1 MKKRLIIISLALV
14 LMACSTGQKA
24 YERGD
29 YFGAVFTAVDRLR
42 SNPDHGRS
50 ASVLESSYP
59 MALKWAQDEIDLT
72 LSSNEYGKWDKTLG
86 IMQRVNDLANA
97 IRQSPAAIRIIPN
110 PKIYTSELTSVREK
124 AAEENYQ
131 NGLFLLGQNNR
142 EAAKQAFYAF
152 TKSNQLIAGYKQ
164 SISKMQEAKAMGTTY
179 VVVEPFPVHAPLFQ
193 LSADFFYSQ
202 VFEYVNNRFPAQGF
216 VNFFSPEELQK
227 SGIGNPD
234 MILRLE
240 FYDFVVGNTLRTES
254 EKEVSRTVK
263 VTTKDSLRTPTI
275 TYRAKLKIFTEKV
288 ASGGVVDL
296 KIIDYPTGKLMVNDR
311 IPGEFIWMNQFA
323 LFVGDEEALSDE
335 EYRLTQQKSLP
346 PPPPQALFV
355 EFTKPIYSRLTGRI
369 SNFFAQ
375 YN

>member
-1 MKKRLIIISLALV
+1 
-14 LMACSTGQKA
+14 
-24 YERGD
+24 
-29 YFGAVFTAVDRLR
+29 
-42 SNPDHGRS
+42 
-50 ASVLESSYP
+50 
-59 MALKWAQDEIDLT
+59 
-72 LSSNEYGKWDKTLG
+72 
-86 IMQRVNDLANA
+86 MQRVNDLANA

-335 EYRLTQQKSLP
+335 EYRLTKQKSLP

>member
-335 EYRLTQQKSLP
+335 EYRLTKQKSLP

>member
-216 VNFFSPEELQK
+216 VNFFRPRSCRNPE
-227 SGIGNPD
+227 
-234 MILRLE
+234 LE
-240 FYDFVVGNTLRTES
+240 IQT
-254 EKEVSRTVK
+254 
-263 VTTKDSLRTPTI
+263 
-275 TYRAKLKIFTEKV
+275 
-288 ASGGVVDL
+288 
-296 KIIDYPTGKLMVNDR
+296 
-311 IPGEFIWMNQFA
+311 
-323 LFVGDEEALSDE
+323 
-335 EYRLTQQKSLP
+335 
-346 PPPPQALFV
+346 
-355 EFTKPIYSRLTGRI
+355 
-369 SNFFAQ
+369 
-375 YN
+375 